1 MNFRVLSFFLG
12 FSLCVASTTSAQKHL
27 TSIPLEVD
35 SAHRPFD
42 VLSYDLE
49 LDWRQIFEKKVH
61 RFTGVNHIKLV
72 TTEPTDELLLDA
84 GAMRIDSILV
94 NGVLLTA
101 NVQPDANEQLH
112 IPIAIHTATQHW
124 AIDIYYTHIA
134 LDNQGLYF
142 FPKGTFAGLG
152 PQQDSVLTAEDI
164 AYTMSE
170 PLDAHLWMPCMDR
183 PYDKATSAIAIRVP
197 AGISAQS
204 NGLLSRIDTNQDGSL
219 TYRWTNNTPI
229 STYLMVAD
237 ASNFIEWTTWYTR
250 VTDTTKKV
258 PIYNYAWPVD
268 YYQTVDKSG
277 FQYNAQW
284 ALRNTP
290 RMIEE
295 YSKRFGEY
303 PFVKYGMVPAQK
315 FDFGGMEHQT
325 LTTINRSW
333 LRGWSDD
340 GIAHELMHQWF
351 GDKTTCATWADI
363 WLNEGFASYGEAIW
377 EESIGGNDA
386 YERVIRNQAQGF
398 FNPRSWETNLIAV
411 YDPPID
417 AIFNYP
423 TTYAKGSCVLHM
435 LRRALNDDTLFF
447 NTIRD
452 YSNAF
457 AYTSATTAQFTAFM
471 KQRLGDRSPI
481 DFNAFIDQWIF
492 TPGYPTYDIR
502 WATGSNGALVVR
514 VQQTQVGR
522 AYSMPLRLIAKDA
535 TGTKSFAPV
544 AIDTALS
551 QTFQFRYD
559 SPTAS
564 LTVDTSAIV
573 LSRFT
578 VSYDATLE
586 ALGVGTFA
594 ARPTRVTPNAN
605 GWDVSFSA
613 ASSAGAITLRDV
625 LGREVLRM
633 DVPQGSDRAS
643 IASNRIPHGVFWGR
657 FENSKS
663 ATSFRIEN

>member
-1 MNFRVLSFFLG
+1 MILRVLSCLLG
-12 FSLCVASTTSAQKHL
+12 FSLCIASVSTAQKRL
-27 TSIPLEVD
+27 PATPLEVD

-49 LDWRQIFEKKVH
+49 LDWRQIFKNKVH
-61 RFTGVNHIKLV
+61 RFSGVNHIALV
-72 TTEPTDELLLDA
+72 TTEPTDTIVLDA
-84 GAMRIDSILV
+84 GTTRIDSIAIDGTPLV
-94 NGVLLTA
+94 PL
-101 NVQPDANEQLH
+101 VQPDNNDQIH
-112 IPIAIHTATQHW
+112 IPLPHRSLGDHW
-124 AIDIYYTHIA
+124 KIDIAYTHVA

-142 FPKGTFAGLG
+142 YPKGTYAGIG
-152 PQQDSVLTAEDI
+152 PAQDSVFTAEDI

-170 PLDAHLWMPCMDR
+170 PLDAHFWMPCMDR

-204 NGLLSRIDTNQDGSL
+204 NGLLSRIDTNQDGSM
-219 TYRWTNNTPI
+219 TYRWTNSTPI

-237 ASNFIEWTTWYTR
+237 ASNFVEWTTWYTR
-250 VTDTTKKV
+250 VTDTTQKV

-268 YYQTVDKSG
+268 YEQTEDKSG
-277 FQYNAQW
+277 FKYNAQW

-290 RMIEE
+290 RMLAE

-333 LRGWSDD
+333 FRGWYED

-377 EESIGGNDA
+377 EEANGGTPA
-386 YERVIRNQAQGF
+386 YESVIRNQAQGF
-398 FNPRSWETNLIAV
+398 FNPRSLEVNSIPV

-447 NTIRD
+447 NAIRD

-457 AYTSATTAQFTAFM
+457 AYTSATTAQFTSYM
-471 KQRLGDRSPI
+471 TYRLGARMPV
-481 DFNAFIDQWIF
+481 DFHDFIDEWIM
-492 TPGYPTYDIR
+492 TGGYPLYEIR
-502 WATGSNGALVVR
+502 WAAGSNGVLVIQVD
-514 VQQTQVGR
+514 QTQPGR
-522 AYSMPLRLIAKDA
+522 SYSMPLRFIAQDA
-535 TGTKSFAPV
+535 SLSKTFTAL
-544 AIDTALS
+544 AIDTART
-551 QTFQFRYD
+551 QIFKFRYD
-559 SPTAS
+559 TPVAW
-564 LTVDTSAIV
+564 LIVDSSALV
-573 LSRFT
+573 LGRYS
-578 VSYDATLE
+578 VSYDPSLE
-586 ALGVGTFA
+586 ALGVTGVA
-594 ARPTRVTPNAN
+594 ERETRVTPTAA

-613 ASSAGAITLRDV
+613 ATSTGWISLRDV

-633 DVPQGSDRAS
+633 EVPQGAAHAA
-643 IASNRIPHGVFWGR
+643 IPSNRIPHGVFWGR
-657 FENSKS
+657 FKNSES